1 MDLEDG
7 SYFKP
12 WQLWPWR
19 GITIRIIDTHV
30 LDVQPPPKA
39 STQRQ
44 ARFSGWRR

>member
-12 WQLWPWR
+12 WQLWPWCR
-19 GITIRIIDTHV
+19 ITIRIIDTQV
-30 LDVQPPPKA
+30 LDVEPPPKA

-44 ARFSGWRR
+44 ARFSG